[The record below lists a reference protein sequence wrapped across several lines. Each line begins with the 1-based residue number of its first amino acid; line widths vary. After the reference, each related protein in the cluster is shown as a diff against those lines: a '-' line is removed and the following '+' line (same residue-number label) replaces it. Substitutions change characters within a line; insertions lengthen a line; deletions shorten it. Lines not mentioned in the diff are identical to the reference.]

1 MNRLRTF
8 IAGILLVLAVSA
20 GVSPAQS
27 PIHIVIAHTNDLHG
41 QLLPRNGVGGFAQI
55 ATLIRDMKPD
65 LTLDAGD
72 IFTGTFIS
80 DEFKGEP
87 TIQAMNRIGY
97 TAGTIGNH
105 EFDYSQ
111 TVLRTRLR
119 QARFPLLSA
128 NLVTSIADIK
138 KYKIVTAKGVRFG
151 IIGITTEE
159 VVTTTHPR
167 NLSGVTALDV
177 VRALQQV
184 MPEVRRQADFIIL
197 TAHLT
202 AAEERR
208 VAAAFPDIR
217 LIIGG
222 HVHDALGPF
231 YIDQTLV
238 AKTGNVGRFVGRV
251 DLDFDRRSLTHIEAK
266 LIPVKDV
273 APADDVA
280 AIIEPFRR
288 KVEATMSEVIGEATA
303 ELTRSNESESSLGN
317 LIADAYREKG
327 KTQIALQNTGGI
339 RTVIPR
345 GKITWGNVF
354 EVLPFTNTLITLKL
368 TGAQLK
374 KTLSWDL
381 LAVSGLKV
389 QLDLKRPAGQRLVSA
404 TMSDGVPIDDA
415 QYYTVTTN
423 DFVLAGGDGF
433 SELANGAEIKDTGIL
448 LRDVFVDYVKAHL
461 ILSPALDGRV
471 VVLK

>member
-1 MNRLRTF
+1 MNRPRTF
-8 IAGILLVLAVSA
+8 IAGMLLILALAA

-55 ATLIRDMKPD
+55 ATVIRDMKPD

-80 DEFKGEP
+80 DEFKGDAV
-87 TIQAMNRIGY
+87 IQAMNRIGY

-111 TVLRTRLR
+111 DVLKSRLR

-128 NLVTSIADIK
+128 NLVTPIAEIE
-138 KYKIVTAKGVRFG
+138 KYKIVTVKGVRFG
-151 IIGITTEE
+151 IIGLTTEE
-159 VVTTTHPR
+159 VATTTHPR
-167 NLSGVTALDV
+167 NLGGVTALDV

-184 MPEVRRQADFIIL
+184 VPEVRRQADFIIL

-202 AAEERR
+202 AAEEKR

-222 HVHDALGPF
+222 HVHDALGPL
-231 YIDQTLV
+231 YIGQTVV

-251 DLDFDRRSLTHIEAK
+251 DLDFDYRSLTHIEAK

-273 APADDVA
+273 PPADDVA
-280 AIIEPFRR
+280 ALIEPFRR
-288 KVEATMSEVIGEATA
+288 KVEATMNQVIGEATA
-303 ELTRSNESESSLGN
+303 DLTRSNESESSLGN

-327 KTQIALQNTGGI
+327 KTQIAVQNTGGI
-339 RTVIPR
+339 RTVIPQ

-381 LAVSGLKV
+381 LAVSGLRV
-389 QLDLKRPAGQRLVSA
+389 QLDLKKPAGQRLVSV
-404 TMSDGVPIDDA
+404 TMSDGAPIDDA

-423 DFVLAGGDGF
+423 DFVMAGGDGF
-433 SELANGAEIKDTGIL
+433 SEVGKGADITDTGIL
-448 LRDVFVDYVKAHL
+448 LRDVFVDYVKAHVV
-461 ILSPALDGRV
+461 LSPALDGRV

>member
-8 IAGILLVLAVSA
+8 IFAIVLTLTFSA
-20 GVSPAQS
+20 GVTAQ
-27 PIHIVIAHTNDLHG
+27 PVHIVIAHTNDLHG
-41 QLLPRNGVGGFAQI
+41 QLLPRNGVGGLAEV
-55 ATLIRDMKPD
+55 ATLIRGMKPD

-87 TIQAMNRIGY
+87 TILVMNKIGY

-105 EFDYSQ
+105 ELDYGQ
-111 TVLRTRLR
+111 PILRTRLR
-119 QARFPLLSA
+119 EARFPLLSA
-128 NLVTSIADIK
+128 NLVTPIPEIH
-138 KYKIVTAKGVRFG
+138 KYKVVNVKGIRFG
-151 IIGITTEE
+151 IIGITTAE

-167 NLSGVTALDV
+167 NLTGVTALDV
-177 VRALQQV
+177 VKALEQV
-184 MPEVRRQADFIIL
+184 LPEVRGKADFIIL

-202 AAEERR
+202 AQEEKRI
-208 VAAAFPDIR
+208 AAAFPEIR

-222 HVHDALGPF
+222 HVHETLGPF
-231 YIDQTLV
+231 SLGQTMV

-251 DLDFDRRSLTHIEAK
+251 DLDFDRRSLTHMEAK
-266 LIPVKDV
+266 LIPVSNV
-273 APADDVA
+273 PPAEDIA

-303 ELTRSNESESSLGN
+303 DLLPSNNSESVLGD

-327 KTQIALQNTGGI
+327 KTQIALQNPGGI
-339 RTVIPR
+339 RTRILQ

-354 EVLPFTNTLITLKL
+354 EVLPFQNTLVTVKL

-381 LAVSGLKV
+381 LAVSGLR
-389 QLDLKRPAGQRLVSA
+389 LSIDLKKPAGERLVYA
-404 TMSDGVPIDDA
+404 TMADGTLIDDKKS
-415 QYYTVTTN
+415 YTVTTN

-433 SELANGAEIKDTGIL
+433 SEIGKGADIQDTGVL
-448 LRDVFVDYVKAHL
+448 LRDVFVDYIKAHVV
-461 ILSPALDGRV
+461 LSPAPDGRV
-471 VVLK
+471 TILK